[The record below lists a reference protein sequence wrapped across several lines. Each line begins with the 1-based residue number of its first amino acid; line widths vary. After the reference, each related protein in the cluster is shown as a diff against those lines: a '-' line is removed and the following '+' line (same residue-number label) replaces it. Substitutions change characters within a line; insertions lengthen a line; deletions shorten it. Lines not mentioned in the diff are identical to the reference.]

1 MMKIIP
7 VPGKKKLRNKKSC
20 LETPLRIWIALAMK
34 YFSIKGPLSVFINF
48 PMNNNAS
55 KVEVALKNPL

>member
-1 MMKIIP
+1 
-7 VPGKKKLRNKKSC
+7 
-20 LETPLRIWIALAMK
+20 MK
-34 YFSIKGPLSVFINF
+34 YFSIKGPLGVFINF